1 MKEVETG
8 IINGLKQA
16 VAYEQGIKTM
26 EPKYETTET
35 AIFHY
40 SAPTQDNKAKFE
52 ELTALWITVA
62 ETIDRLCPVSREKSL
77 AITHLDECRFFA
89 NGAIVRRS

>member
-1 MKEVETG
+1 MGGAMIPNGGYEVAPVPSNLDAGTVG
-8 IINGLKQA
+8 PKFD
-16 VAYEQGIKTM
+16 KTD
-26 EPKYETTET
+26 PK
-35 AIFHY
+35 IFHY
-40 SAPTQDNKAKFE
+40 SAPTNADKAAFE

-77 AITHLDECRFFA
+77 AITKLDECRFFA